1 MKRPPAGARASRP
14 SASHSRAACTRHTLV
29 HLQHRAT
36 SNARCPTVR
45 WSSMPSEAHVVAQ
58 FRGHRCGRA
67 DSQHGKAR
75 AVRSFGPSSPRRMR
89 IPCLDSPR
97 AAYIWQVSMEPSKA
111 STQKE
116 NGKLT
121 ANRSKGGRCAQNA
134 RRNVQYLGRA
144 CAFAGHSPRPQALP
158 TRACLNRW
166 RMGVSVPWYI
176 LCAGLWCDGAQRAA
190 ARRAAAPCAR
200 ARARG
205 APPRRSVAV
214 ECIRLSASSLD
225 HTLC

>member
-58 FRGHRCGRA
+58 FRGHHCGRA

-134 RRNVQYLGRA
+134 RRNVQYLPGTCVCICRPFSATPGLTDAGMPQSMEDGRE
-144 CAFAGHSPRPQALP
+144 CTVVHS
-158 TRACLNRW
+158 
-166 RMGVSVPWYI
+166 
-176 LCAGLWCDGAQRAA
+176 LCRF
-190 ARRAAAPCAR
+190 
-200 ARARG
+200 
-205 APPRRSVAV
+205 VV
-214 ECIRLSASSLD
+214 
-225 HTLC
+225 

>member
-1 MKRPPAGARASRP
+1 MCAVCLCDMQASIVTSVLALRVLGATRGFGHLVDDSKLGGFL
-14 SASHSRAACTRHTLV
+14 SH
-29 HLQHRAT
+29 
-36 SNARCPTVR
+36 
-45 WSSMPSEAHVVAQ
+45 
-58 FRGHRCGRA
+58 
-67 DSQHGKAR
+67 
-75 AVRSFGPSSPRRMR
+75 
-89 IPCLDSPR
+89 
-97 AAYIWQVSMEPSKA
+97 SMEPSKA

-190 ARRAAAPCAR
+190 ARRPSYSVSRSLLISSAASMSSSIASTSSSTSRSCRSAPTR
-200 ARARG
+200 ARYATSRATKRRVWYRPG
-205 APPRRSVAV
+205 AHATNVRSVRV
-214 ECIRLSASSLD
+214 ERRRRTRWTRRAWTPRERRRPRASVV
-225 HTLC
+225 